1 MKFKFSES
9 EIRAVIQEALGDS
22 QLRQE
27 SRVERVTFKQ
37 GTSHSQQELE
47 SLFNKAKDTI
57 IRYIDDPTKSD
68 RTYKVRMN
76 KKLESLGLT
85 KLSDEKV
92 EQIKK
97 FIKSMSIKVASGGAH
112 RMIELPRNAI
122 AWYDTATPRVVHI
135 WDWAVDGTAF
145 KTTGSDYTE
154 EMISDI
160 FYHELYHALDT
171 ALFHAGVGEYNT
183 LLGTQK
189 YRQNQGLQKA
199 ADEIT
204 KKIRALNKRSAEI
217 GKASG
222 NRAFSSEVLLAK
234 EIATIIDTQ
243 AMSSPSA
250 WNKKVKEVFPHLK
263 VTKFYPFLSP
273 LGQMG
278 ATKPGREP
286 PVHSLGGI
294 GRVGYTGDLG
304 HVRKLWEDPAHV
316 YVAIQ
321 QLRRVFQD
329 KTLAEICNLDSKQL
343 WKKLFY
349 TTAGRSSEL
358 LLFFVSLKC
367 TPEST
372 KAFEMIA
379 KSTAGGKLGTE
390 TV

>member
-97 FIKSMSIKVASGGAH
+97 FIKSMSIKVASGGIH

-171 ALFHAGVGEYNT
+171 ALYHAGVGEYNT

-204 KKIRALNKRSAEI
+204 KK
-217 GKASG
+217 
-222 NRAFSSEVLLAK
+222 
-234 EIATIIDTQ
+234 
-243 AMSSPSA
+243 
-250 WNKKVKEVFPHLK
+250 
-263 VTKFYPFLSP
+263 
-273 LGQMG
+273 
-278 ATKPGREP
+278 
-286 PVHSLGGI
+286 
-294 GRVGYTGDLG
+294 
-304 HVRKLWEDPAHV
+304 
-316 YVAIQ
+316 
-321 QLRRVFQD
+321 
-329 KTLAEICNLDSKQL
+329 
-343 WKKLFY
+343 
-349 TTAGRSSEL
+349 
-358 LLFFVSLKC
+358 
-367 TPEST
+367 
-372 KAFEMIA
+372 
-379 KSTAGGKLGTE
+379 
-390 TV
+390 